1 MRDSGVATMETLSP
15 PPNPFIVDGALA
27 IPSFEDW
34 FYLPGDWALY
44 LLDRYAPRTAEMF
57 GIGAGDYGGFM
68 AGIVAWIF
76 WIAFAVALI
85 ITTSAVRRLDDA
97 MTRSFVGAFSE
108 LRRRVRMAIAFARY
122 RRGRRVVRK
131 EPTFEGEEPTLSH
144 DEVRVLDLHAK
155 LAPGFA
161 LSVSDVAEE
170 LDARA
175 YEVNAV
181 LERLGHLKLLQ
192 STVGGLDGE
201 VAYTLTA
208 GGRALLRMRHAR
220 PSPA

>member
-1 MRDSGVATMETLSP
+1 MRDSGVATMETLST
-15 PPNPFIVDGALA
+15 PPNPFIADGALA

-44 LLDRYAPRTAEMF
+44 LLGSYAPRTAEML
-57 GIGAGDYGGFM
+57 GIDPGDYRGFVAGM
-68 AGIVAWIF
+68 AAWFF

-85 ITTSAVRRLDDA
+85 ITTSAVRRVDDA
-97 MTRSFVGAFSE
+97 VTRGFVVGFAE
-108 LRRRVRMAIAFARY
+108 LRRRVRMAVVLARY

-131 EPTFEGEEPTLSH
+131 EPTFEGEEPRLSR
-144 DEVRVLDLHAK
+144 DEVRALELHANV
-155 LAPGFA
+155 APGFA

-170 LDARA
+170 LDVRA
-175 YEVNAV
+175 YEVSAA
-181 LERLGHLKLLQ
+181 LERLGRLKLLQ